1 MADRT
6 AEAEVLR
13 QVQQRKKAEAE
24 RDLEEQQGLLKNF
37 AAQIQEEKAQMAR
50 QAELKAAAYQKVE
63 FSDFRT

>member
-24 RDLEEQQGLLKNF
+24 RDLEEQQELLKNF
-37 AAQIQEEKAQMAR
+37 AAQIQEEKAQIAR

-63 FSDFRT
+63 GFRV